1 MGTGNPDLDGGI
13 SGSFPLHGEY
23 GRFQILNW
31 AVKFF
36 VDSML
41 LEASIAAIRTNPEH
55 LGRRSRVPAS
65 NNADLSVSYP
75 TR

>member
-1 MGTGNPDLDGGI
+1 MDGDRQ
-13 SGSFPLHGEY
+13 SGPGWRHQRLIPLHGQY

-41 LEASIAAIRTNPEH
+41 LKPPLPQVGTNPEH
-55 LGRRSRVPAS
+55 FARNPGFRQAIMLICA
-65 NNADLSVSYP
+65 
-75 TR
+75 

>member
-13 SGSFPLHGEY
+13 SGSFPLHGQY
-23 GRFQILNW
+23 GRFEILNW

-41 LEASIAAIRTNPEH
+41 LEASISGDGQKMLNGSHA
-55 LGRRSRVPAS
+55 SRGCV
-65 NNADLSVSYP
+65 D
-75 TR
+75 